1 MGGFNYGGGKGDG
14 TGWSSERGDGTTP
27 GGGSH
32 GTGGRDSSSSGNSKG
47 AAINRQVNAIKSDP
61 KVQSVL
67 KELQKKVL
75 RVAPYAKVYLSGVD
89 DAGRVQVSVDDLKS
103 TDETAVRDA
112 IKSVS
117 QVKNLL
123 GMGFPNQGGFGFAGN
138 IDTGHG
144 IGNYQSVPKGNN
156 AGNNSAAEDKAS
168 LAVYS
173 QVLNGKI
180 PPGFWLDNNKVMTE
194 VTVKYEISGGGKGN
208 DRTGYRKSNVEVP
221 SLTRAYKQWQ
231 QVKTEVAQEAAKR
244 KAEQE
249 AKAKADAEAKRKAEE
264 AKAKADAEAKRK
276 AAEVEAKRRAE
287 EEAKR
292 KQAEWDA
299 QNNEKALQQ
308 KIKDTQSKI
317 DATQKNIAQGVQQ
330 RSQLES
336 QLPALVSERDRL
348 IKLSKQGS
356 KSAQAEA
363 RNDLEDAANRVNQL
377 NGNIEKANAAVLQA
391 QQQLAQYQKE
401 KADAEARLNQAQA
414 ERKAREEAKKAKDE
428 KEALT
433 KASEIIVD
441 MGEKIGE
448 HLGDKYK
455 SVAKEIADDI
465 KNFQGKTLRSHEQAM
480 ASLKKMLDNPG
491 MKINKGDKDTIVNAW
506 KSFKA
511 DDTAKK
517 LTNLS
522 KAFAV
527 AGVALKIEKVR
538 EKSIE
543 GYETGNWAPLILEV
557 ESWVLGGIA
566 ASVALGIF
574 SATLGAFALS
584 LGAPAVAVGIVGI
597 IVAGTVAALIDDKAV
612 DFLNNQV
619 IRPAH

>member
-264 AKAKADAEAKRK
+264 ARKAAEAKAKADAEAKRK
-276 AAEVEAKRRAE
+276 AEEARKAAEAKA
-287 EEAKR
+287 
-292 KQAEWDA
+292 
-299 QNNEKALQQ
+299 
-308 KIKDTQSKI
+308 
-317 DATQKNIAQGVQQ
+317 
-330 RSQLES
+330 
-336 QLPALVSERDRL
+336 
-348 IKLSKQGS
+348 
-356 KSAQAEA
+356 
-363 RNDLEDAANRVNQL
+363 
-377 NGNIEKANAAVLQA
+377 
-391 QQQLAQYQKE
+391 
-401 KADAEARLNQAQA
+401 KADAEAK
-414 ERKAREEAKKAKDE
+414 RKADEARKAAEAKAKADAEAKRKADEEAKKKEEEAVKEAVKFTADFYKEVFKVYGEKAEKLAKLLADQTKGKKIRNVDDALKAYDKYNSNIKKKINAKDR
-428 KEALT
+428 EAIA
-433 KASEIIVD
+433 KALESVD
-441 MGEKIGE
+441 VGKAAKNIAKFSKG
-448 HLGDKYK
+448 LGY
-455 SVAKEIADDI
+455 V
-465 KNFQGKTLRSHEQAM
+465 GKAIDRYELLFVE
-480 ASLKKMLDNPG
+480 LP
-491 MKINKGDKDTIVNAW
+491 
-506 KSFKA
+506 KA
-511 DDTAKK
+511 
-517 LTNLS
+517 
-522 KAFAV
+522 
-527 AGVALKIEKVR
+527 VR
-538 EKSIE
+538 
-543 GYETGNWAPLILEV
+543 TGNWRPFFVKV
-557 ESWVLGGIA
+557 ETIGAGMA
-566 ASVALGIF
+566 ASALTAF
-574 SATLGAFALS
+574 TFAVLLGNPVGLLGYALIM
-584 LGAPAVAVGIVGI
+584 AAVG
-597 IVAGTVAALIDDKAV
+597 ALITDDLV
-612 DFLNNQV
+612 DEANKL
-619 IRPAH
+619 IGI